1 MTAKFRRVAALS
13 ASLAAAVLTAPLPAP
28 PAGAD
33 ADGAADGALPRLPGH
48 GYARVDRIGAALAR
62 DPVFV
67 DPDLPTALRGAGL
80 ARVRAAVRD
89 ATAELDARVWVVVVP
104 NPAESESQGR
114 GPLLARLL
122 RERTGRGGLYVVAD
136 ARGTVET
143 VAFDVRRRF
152 SALDAGYERPPEGDR
167 LAGLDG
173 RIVDRIRQVRDLP
186 VTDAPR
192 DHRLY
197 GRLDPFG
204 AEDRPL
210 RDVEPEPAGPF
221 FLGLL
226 LIGPAGGAVLYAAG
240 RLVLRWRRGGR
251 TERRRPEA
259 PAGPSA
265 RRLRRLAERE
275 LSALRT
281 ALADAPGLGGPRERR
296 ATEAFDA
303 AQILFD
309 DAGTDPGRAHD
320 LVVVIV
326 LAREGTA
333 ALDGDGPPSP
343 PCFVNPLHGAASRR
357 RRIRA
362 ADGNGRRHV
371 CAPCADAPQDRVASL
386 TLRIPR
392 PGGKVPHHDLRGPWV
407 AAEYGA
413 RAPLAAKVLTHLE
426 VES

>member
-1 MTAKFRRVAALS
+1 MRGTFRRLAALLV
-13 ASLAAAVLTAPLPAP
+13 ALAAAVLTAPLLAP
-28 PAGAD
+28 PARAD
-33 ADGAADGALPRLPGH
+33 ADDPPPRLPAH

-67 DPDLPTALRGAGL
+67 DPDLPTALRGADL
-80 ARVRAAVRD
+80 ARVREAVRG
-89 ATAELDARVWVVVVP
+89 AAAELDVPVRVVVVP
-104 NPAESESQGR
+104 NPSESESQGQ
-114 GPLLARLL
+114 GTLLARLL
-122 RERTGRGGLYVVAD
+122 RERTGKGGLYVVAD
-136 ARGTVET
+136 ARGNVET
-143 VAFDVRRRF
+143 VAFGVRRRF
-152 SALDAGYERPPEGDR
+152 SALDTEYEPPPEGDR
-167 LAGLDG
+167 LAGLGG
-173 RIVDRIRQVRDLP
+173 RIVDRIQEIRNLP
-186 VTDAPR
+186 VTESPQG
-192 DHRLY
+192 HRLY

-210 RDVEPEPAGPF
+210 RDVEPERAGPF
-221 FLGLL
+221 FVGLL
-226 LIGPAGGAVLYAAG
+226 LIGPAVGAVLYTAV

-251 TERRRPEA
+251 TERKRPEA
-259 PAGPSA
+259 PARPGT

-275 LSALRT
+275 LTALRT
-281 ALADAPGLGGPRERR
+281 ALADGPGPGGERERR

-309 DAGTDPGRAHD
+309 DAGSDSGRAHD

-326 LAREGTA
+326 LSREGTA
-333 ALDGDGPPSP
+333 ALDGDGRPSP
-343 PCFVNPLHGAASRR
+343 PCFVNPLHGPASGRR
-357 RRIRA
+357 RVRA

-371 CAPCADAPQDRVASL
+371 CAQCADAPQDRLASL

-413 RAPLAAKVLTHLE
+413 RAPLAAKVLTHLG